1 MPPAN
6 NAQTRKKSRLMW
18 LMLVIFLLVIAA
30 LVIRF
35 QFIKFKN
42 TLNELSFDLGTVQ
55 STEYKEDKSLI
66 VVEKVKFEKP
76 ATTAPQPKQHKTE
89 SHQVSH
95 RCDTSDF
102 AKEREIEWQQQID
115 ALDSDFKAHQ
125 IVIND
130 DVSISLYAKNLPP
143 EFIKELQARLF
154 YVYELYSSHFHIRAK
169 RSINLKMIMLP
180 DQASYDSFGSMFIDN
195 YVPGTSQGLFFHGSD
210 SAFIRYKNEQQ
221 AMETTIHEAI
231 HALNFHLIGVMPRAI
246 NEGLAELFSSLVKS
260 GANQANIEFDETN
273 EKLKQYESF
282 QTIVNS
288 SKQWDANDT
297 ARYYMSGKLWLTF
310 FFMEEKGLP
319 ILRAILREERK
330 ETCKILEEDDVLALV
345 IDFNLNYEVDFQ
357 DWLNHH
363 FLDEPSN

>member
-1 MPPAN
+1 MPPAKN
-6 NAQTRKKSRLMW
+6 SQSHKMSRLLWVGVMIFV
-18 LMLVIFLLVIAA
+18 LVIGGW
-30 LVIRF
+30 VIRT
-35 QFIKFKN
+35 QFIEFKN
-42 TLNELSFDLGTVQ
+42 SLN
-55 STEYKEDKSLI
+55 SLTFEI
-66 VVEKVKFEKP
+66 NVAQQTEKVEEIIVSETKKQP
-76 ATTAPQPKQHKTE
+76 NRNLVSRAAMPKTNSNAPIDYQ
-89 SHQVSH
+89 
-95 RCDTSDF
+95 CDTIDF
-102 AKEREIEWQQQID
+102 APAQQSQWQQQIETLD
-115 ALDSDFKAHQ
+115 AGFNAHN

-130 DVSISLYAKNLPP
+130 DLTVTLYAKSITPQ
-143 EFIKELQARLF
+143 FVKELQERLF
-154 YVYELYSSHFHIRAK
+154 YVYELYGSHFSIRAK
-169 RSINLKMIMLP
+169 RPINLKMIMLP
-180 DQASYDSFGSMFIDN
+180 DDTSYELFASMFIDN
-195 YVPGTSQGLFFHGSD
+195 YVPGTSQGLYFHGSD
-210 SAFIRYKNEQQ
+210 SAFIQYKNEQQ

-231 HALNFHLIGVMPRAI
+231 HGLNFHLIGVMPRAI